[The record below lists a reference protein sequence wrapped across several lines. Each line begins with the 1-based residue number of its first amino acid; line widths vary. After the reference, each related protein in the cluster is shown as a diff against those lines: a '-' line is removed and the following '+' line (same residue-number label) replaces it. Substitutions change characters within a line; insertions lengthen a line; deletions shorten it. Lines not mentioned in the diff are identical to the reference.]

1 MSQRSQRSAP
11 ERFARSQLA
20 QWITELPFL
29 RGSLVVQTRS
39 CGKPTCRCQKGQ
51 RHRSLYLAVNHRGQR
66 ALLYI
71 PHALEE
77 TVRQCLANGRRI
89 DQQLQAL
96 HQHQLEQWLQH
107 KQQVTARRAHGPTR
121 RPDRSP

>member
-1 MSQRSQRSAP
+1 MSPRSPRSAE

-20 QWITELPFL
+20 QRLTEQSFL
-29 RGSLVVQTRS
+29 RGSLVESSRS

-51 RHRSLYLAVNHRGQR
+51 RHHSLYLAVNHRGQR

-71 PHALEE
+71 PRALEA
-77 TVRQCLANGRRI
+77 TVRQWLDNGRWI

-96 HQHQLEQWLQH
+96 HQQQLEQWLQL
-107 KQQVTARRAHGPTR
+107 KQRLSARRAHRPPKD
-121 RPDRSP
+121 PDRSP